1 MYQGGEEDLKVG
13 VRYPI
18 LSVTP
23 IRFAVISCTRI
34 LVGRVRDFSAV
45 FFAIGTVIST
55 YIDNTK
61 TALIVAFAVWV
72 FAVLIAPR
80 VGFIAAKIIVPTQTL
95 QSVYLEKTAARE
107 NINAEKRE
115 IRYIKRFGKTTLT
128 LKVFLKNRSHWARD

>member
-1 MYQGGEEDLKVG
+1 MFLVMNAIRIFPTIANRVYQGGEEDLKVG

-61 TALIVAFAVWV
+61 TALIVA
-72 FAVLIAPR
+72 
-80 VGFIAAKIIVPTQTL
+80 K
-95 QSVYLEKTAARE
+95 
-107 NINAEKRE
+107 
-115 IRYIKRFGKTTLT
+115 
-128 LKVFLKNRSHWARD
+128 DCD